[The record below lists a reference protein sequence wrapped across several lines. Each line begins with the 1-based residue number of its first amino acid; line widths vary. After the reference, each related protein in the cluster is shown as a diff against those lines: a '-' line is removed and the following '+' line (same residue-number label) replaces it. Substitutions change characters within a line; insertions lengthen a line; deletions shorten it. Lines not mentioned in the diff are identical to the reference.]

1 MKCPHCN
8 HPEDH
13 VTDSRP
19 VESGNVIRRRRECL
33 QCERRF
39 TTYERLEVIPMIVLK
54 SDNRR
59 EPYDRNKLREGVSR
73 ACKNR
78 NISAEQ
84 IEKLVTEVEIS
95 LQEDFVIEVPS
106 KSIGERLLAK
116 LKDLDHVAYIRFAS
130 VYKQFSDVD
139 SFFQEIRGL
148 KHEQKIKNRK
158 SPPLDLLAGFVGE
171 PTAKN

>member
-19 VESGNVIRRRRECL
+19 VETGNVIRRRRECL

-39 TTYERLEVIPMIVLK
+39 TTYERLEVMPMIVLK

-59 EPYDRNKLREGVSR
+59 EPFDHNKLREGVSR

-78 NISAEQ
+78 DITAEQ

-106 KSIGERLLAK
+106 KSVGERVLSK

-130 VYKQFSDVD
+130 VYKQFSDID
-139 SFFQEIRGL
+139 SFFVEVRGL
-148 KHEQKIKNRK
+148 KQEQKRK
-158 SPPLDLLAGFVGE
+158 GRKTQTVDLLPAYLNDSI
-171 PTAKN
+171 AKN